1 MLKEKIIDELM
12 KNGWR
17 GGLDFTLSKK
27 ITRDIK
33 YLISFSSEYLEIK
46 YIDYDLQYGVI
57 SSLRLMYHN
66 FNIDKIQEFIN
77 MCRKIGY

>member
-1 MLKEKIIDELM
+1 MEKEKIIDELI

-17 GGLDFTLSKK
+17 GSLDFTLSKK
-27 ITRDIK
+27 ITKDIK
-33 YLISFSSEYLEIK
+33 YLISFSNEYLEIK

>member
-12 KNGWR
+12 KKGWR
-17 GGLDFTLSKK
+17 GSLDFTLSKK
-27 ITRDIK
+27 ITKDIK
-33 YLISFSSEYLEIK
+33 YLISFSNEYLEIK

-57 SSLRLMYHN
+57 SSLRLMYHS

-77 MCRKIGY
+77 MCKKIGY